1 MTHTGTCFQPC
12 EGCRAEFERL
22 RKENEKL
29 LEENGK
35 LRQEAERLQV
45 ALARATAK
53 KRRHQQEKRAFKDQA
68 RIDPLTGLWNRLA
81 FNELFR
87 REVARMNREKSR
99 GNHDA
104 SLSLVLLDV
113 DRFKTI
119 NDTRG
124 HVVGDLVL
132 VRLAEILEKSVR
144 ETDILARW
152 GGEEFV
158 IALVSTPLDDAVSLM
173 DRVRKVVERDLN
185 IRVRGWWVSAT
196 ASFGVA
202 QMKEGESIDGF
213 IARADRAL
221 YAAKDSGRNRV
232 CRAT

>member
-22 RKENEKL
+22 RKENE
-29 LEENGK
+29 E
-35 LRQEAERLQV
+35 LRREVERLQV
-45 ALARATAK
+45 ALARANAK

-81 FNELFR
+81 FGELCR
-87 REVARMNREKSR
+87 GQVALMNREKSR

-104 SLSLVLLDV
+104 PLSLVLLDV
-113 DRFKTI
+113 DRFKAI

-132 VRLAEILEKSVR
+132 VRFAEILKKSLR

-158 IALVSTPLDDAVSLM
+158 IALASTSIDDAVSLM

-185 IRVRGWWVSAT
+185 IRVRGSWVSAT

-202 QMKEGESIDGF
+202 QMEEGESIDSA
-213 IARADRAL
+213 ITRADRAL
-221 YAAKDSGRNRV
+221 YDAKEGGRNRV